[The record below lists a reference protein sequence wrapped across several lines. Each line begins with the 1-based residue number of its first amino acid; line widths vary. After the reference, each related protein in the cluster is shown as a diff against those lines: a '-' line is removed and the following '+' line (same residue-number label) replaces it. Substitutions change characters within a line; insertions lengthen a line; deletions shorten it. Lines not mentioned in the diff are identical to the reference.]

1 LSGRPGVLFHAGPS
15 MGHSR
20 TSKRVNTETDVLVVG
35 GGIMGCAAAYYLARE
50 GTDVLLVERGELN
63 AEGSGVNAGSLHVQ
77 LPSSLFHENE
87 DAMIEARAQ
96 TTPLRLEAIR
106 TWRELAGDLDD
117 DIELAVTGGLMV
129 AVTESQLCFLETKMA
144 RERHYGATV
153 ELVTGPAL
161 FALAPYLSERVLG
174 AEFCA
179 LEGRINPTLAT
190 PALWR
195 AAVRAGARLWH
206 GTELLALEWASG
218 SFVAATSRARIRC
231 SRVVNAAG
239 PWSGEIARMAG
250 FSIPVGAVILHMN
263 VTEPAAPFLG
273 HLVQHAGARLTAKQ
287 ATNGNLLIGGGWP
300 ARGESALGHVEVG
313 RESME
318 RNLGVAQSVI
328 PDVARLRLI
337 RCWAGRNI
345 VGDNLPVLGPVPG
358 VPNFFNAVTG
368 TGYTGGP
375 VSARLLADVMAGR
388 DPSFDIQPYS
398 VGRFARAAATG

>member
-1 LSGRPGVLFHAGPS
+1 VD
-15 MGHSR
+15 
-20 TSKRVNTETDVLVVG
+20 TETDVLVVG
-35 GGIMGCAAAYYLARE
+35 GGIMGCAAAYYLARD
-50 GTDVLLVERGELN
+50 GVDVLLVERGDLN
-63 AEGSGVNAGSLHVQ
+63 TEASGTNAGSLHVQ
-77 LPSSLFHENE
+77 LPSSLFVEE
-87 DAMIEARAQ
+87 GEAMIEARAQ

-106 TWRELAGDLDD
+106 TWRELADELDD

-129 AVTESQLCFLETKMA
+129 AVTDAQLRFLEIKMA

-153 ELVTGPAL
+153 ELVTGAAL
-161 FALAPYLSERVLG
+161 FTLAPYLSERVVG

-195 AAVRAGARLWH
+195 AALRAGVRLWR
-206 GTELLALEWASG
+206 GTELLALERASG
-218 SFVAATSRARIRC
+218 SYVAATSRARIRC

-239 PWSGEIARMAG
+239 PWSDAIARMVG
-250 FSIPVGAVILHMN
+250 FSMPVGGVNLHMN
-263 VTEPAAPFLG
+263 VTEPAAPFLT

-300 ARGESALGHVEVG
+300 AHGESARGHAEVG

-318 RNLGVAQSVI
+318 HNLGVAQSVI

-358 VPNFFNAVTG
+358 IPNFFNAVTG

-388 DPSFDIQPYS
+388 KPSFDIHPFS
-398 VGRFARAAATG
+398 VERFARAAAAG

>member
-1 LSGRPGVLFHAGPS
+1 VD
-15 MGHSR
+15 
-20 TSKRVNTETDVLVVG
+20 TETDVLVVG
-35 GGIMGCAAAYYLARE
+35 GGIMGCAAAYYLARD
-50 GTDVLLVERGELN
+50 GVDVLLVERGDLN
-63 AEGSGVNAGSLHVQ
+63 TEASGTNAGSLHVQ
-77 LPSSLFHENE
+77 LPSSLFVEE
-87 DAMIEARAQ
+87 GEAMIEARAQ

-106 TWRELAGDLDD
+106 TWRELADELDD

-129 AVTESQLCFLETKMA
+129 AVTDAQLRFLEIKMA

-153 ELVTGPAL
+153 ELVTGAAL
-161 FALAPYLSERVLG
+161 FTLAPYLSERVVG

-195 AAVRAGARLWH
+195 AALRAGVRLWR
-206 GTELLALEWASG
+206 GTELLALERASG
-218 SFVAATSRARIRC
+218 SYVAATSRARIRC

-239 PWSGEIARMAG
+239 PWSDAIARMVG
-250 FSIPVGAVILHMN
+250 FSMPVGGVNLHMN
-263 VTEPAAPFLG
+263 VTESAAPFLT

-300 ARGESALGHVEVG
+300 AHGESARGHAEVG

-318 RNLGVAQSVI
+318 HNLGVAQSVI

-358 VPNFFNAVTG
+358 IPNFFNAVTG

-388 DPSFDIQPYS
+388 KPSFDIHPFS
-398 VGRFARAAATG
+398 VERFARAAAAG